1 MKACKSGTVA
11 EQSRF
16 RMGWL
21 TSKQRPHCGNC
32 QHLEEKVNNPD
43 TLHESTTYRCQK
55 GDFATG
61 KTAYCNEH
69 EDKR

>member
-1 MKACKSGTVA
+1 
-11 EQSRF
+11 
-16 RMGWL
+16 MGWL

-32 QHLEEKVNNPD
+32 RHLEEKVNNPD